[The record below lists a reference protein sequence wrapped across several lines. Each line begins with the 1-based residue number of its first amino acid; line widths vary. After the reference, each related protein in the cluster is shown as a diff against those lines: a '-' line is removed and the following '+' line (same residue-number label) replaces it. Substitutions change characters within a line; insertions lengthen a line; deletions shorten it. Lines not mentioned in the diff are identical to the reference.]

1 MECGIVSVLT
11 TSATFHSMKM
21 ILLTLCCLL
30 GVQSSWSQ
38 DAPTITRDSL
48 KTILVQLKTLSKTE
62 NIDSTLALME
72 FYEFHNA
79 NLEDPLHGD
88 LVIADAM
95 KRIEKTRAKQER
107 RAKAYSGDTWSANP
121 KQRTDATQSVVES
134 VREVPFD
141 EVADAVPNLQINE
154 TSLDQSQAQNTG
166 EVENSVWTA
175 QNEMGLTIRSDS
187 KLLHA
192 KLVEVQALLLGS
204 RKNMSLSGASFA
216 GGLIFL
222 AIEGYAVA
230 AISFAAIPVFAV
242 IALVK
247 RHNAIRALK
256 SVQ

>member
-1 MECGIVSVLT
+1 
-11 TSATFHSMKM
+11 MKNT
-21 ILLTLCCLL
+21 IIILCCLFS
-30 GVQSSWSQ
+30 VQSSWSQ
-38 DAPTITRDSL
+38 DVELVSRDSL
-48 KTILVQLKTLSKTE
+48 KTVLIQLKALSKTE
-62 NIDSTLALME
+62 NIDGAMALIA
-72 FYEFHNA
+72 FYEVHNVK
-79 NLEDPLHGD
+79 LEDPLHGE
-88 LVIADAM
+88 LVVEDAM
-95 KRIEKTRAKQER
+95 KRIEKKRAKQER
-107 RAKAYSGDTWSANP
+107 RATAYSGETWSANP
-121 KQRTDATQSVVES
+121 DKPADATQSVVES

-141 EVADAVPNLQINE
+141 EVTDAVESVQIKE
-154 TSLDQSQAQNTG
+154 TSLNQSQVEDTV
-166 EVENSVWTA
+166 EVENTAEVETTAWTA
-175 QNEMGLTIRSDS
+175 RNEMGLTIRSDS

-242 IALVK
+242 IAAVK